1 MTDGMLPSWIKEKED
16 EADKDLNYE
25 GKNEFDNKKEL
36 QDDFLSKMI
45 HRKINSYDDFYAMAE
60 DKSISMAI

>member
-1 MTDGMLPSWIKEKED
+1 MTDDMLPSWIKEKED

-25 GKNEFDNKKEL
+25 GKHEFDNKKEL

-45 HRKINSYDDFYAMAE
+45 HRKGLCQNTRMTQKWLWESFV
-60 DKSISMAI
+60 